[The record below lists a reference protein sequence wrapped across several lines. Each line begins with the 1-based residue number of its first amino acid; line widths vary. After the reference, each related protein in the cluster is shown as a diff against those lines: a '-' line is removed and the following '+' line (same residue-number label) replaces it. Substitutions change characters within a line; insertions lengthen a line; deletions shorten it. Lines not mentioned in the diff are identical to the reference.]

1 MPRFDGTG
9 PMGQGPMTGGGFG
22 YCGPGGRAQSMGGF
36 GRGRGYRGGFGPG
49 FGRGRG
55 FGRGFG
61 WQAFQP
67 ARGPGYDPS
76 NRGAYAMDPKEEV
89 NMLREEAD
97 ALQAELASINRRI
110 QDLEPQPPHPDAA

>member
-22 YCGPGGRAQSMGGF
+22 YCGAGSRARTTWGF
-36 GRGRGYRGGFGPG
+36 GRGRGAGRGFGAG

-61 WQAFQP
+61 WQAFP
-67 ARGPGYDPS
+67 SARGPWHGPA

-89 NMLREEAD
+89 GMLRDEAD
-97 ALQAELASINRRI
+97 SLQAELDSINRRI
-110 QDLEPQPPHPDAA
+110 QELESQPPAP

>member
-1 MPRFDGTG
+1 MPGFDGTG

-22 YCGPGGRAQSMGGF
+22 YCGPGNRAQSMRGF

-61 WQAFQP
+61 GQGFQP
-67 ARGPGYDPS
+67 AWGSGYDPA
-76 NRGAYAMDPKEEV
+76 NRGAYAMNPKEEA

-97 ALQAELASINRRI
+97 ALRGELDSINSRI
-110 QDLEPQPPHPDAA
+110 QDLESQSPAS